1 MPYIKTSDKIIPFHF
16 ESLTPFYHKF
26 MKFVDSVKIHVR
38 SGNGGSGCTSFRRE
52 KYIPQGGPD
61 GGDGGKGGDVF
72 LVGDNRKN
80 TLLDLSFQQHQHAE
94 NGKNGGG
101 SDKHGRNG
109 KDLRIP
115 VPLGTVAKLDETG
128 EVLQEVIEKKD
139 YRVFTGG
146 RGGRGNARFKSATNR
161 NPEYHQP
168 GESGTESWV
177 RLDLKLMADVGLVG
191 FPNAG
196 KSTLISC
203 VSHARPKIAGY
214 PFTTLVPQLGVVK
227 PESSDPFV
235 IADIPGIIEGAH
247 DGRGLG
253 DRFLR
258 HIERTSSLL
267 LLLDVSGFAENPP
280 EVEYKTLIEELE
292 LFSAAML
299 LKARAVAFTKID
311 TVTEIEPLDKLQQQL
326 ESAGE
331 KVFRVS
337 SVSGVGI
344 QELLHFLAEVVKTE
358 RQLEHKAFGN
368 KKSDSNALNLI
379 WHD

>member
-1 MPYIKTSDKIIPFHF
+1 
-16 ESLTPFYHKF
+16 
-26 MKFVDSVKIHVR
+26 MKFVDTVKIHVR

-61 GGDGGKGGDVF
+61 GGDGGKGGDIF
-72 LVGDNRKN
+72 LVGDNSKN

-101 SDKHGRNG
+101 RDKHGRNG
-109 KDLRIP
+109 KDLLIH
-115 VPLGTVAKLDETG
+115 VPLGTVAILDETG

-139 YRVFTGG
+139 YLVFNGG

-161 NPEYHQP
+161 TPDYHQP
-168 GESGTESWV
+168 GESGTECWV

-196 KSTLISC
+196 KSTLISR
-203 VSHARPKIAGY
+203 VSHARPKIAEY

-227 PESSDPFV
+227 PDSSDPFV

-247 DGRGLG
+247 YGRGLG

-258 HIERTSSLL
+258 HIERTASLL
-267 LLLDVSGFAENPP
+267 LLLDVSGFSENPP
-280 EVEYKTLIEELE
+280 EEEYKTLIKELE
-292 LFSAAML
+292 LFSIGML
-299 LKARAVAFTKID
+299 HKARVVAFTKID
-311 TVTEIEPLDKLQQQL
+311 TVSDLESLDKLQQLL

-331 KVFRVS
+331 TVFRVS
-337 SVSGVGI
+337 SVSGEGI
-344 QELLHFLAEVVKTE
+344 KELLDFLAEVVKKERNRENKFVGDKNSNTE
-358 RQLEHKAFGN
+358 L
-368 KKSDSNALNLI
+368 SSSI
-379 WHD
+379 WDD

>member
-1 MPYIKTSDKIIPFHF
+1 
-16 ESLTPFYHKF
+16 
-26 MKFVDSVKIHVR
+26 MKFVDTVKIHVR

-61 GGDGGKGGDVF
+61 GGDGGKGGDIF
-72 LVGDNRKN
+72 LVGDNSKN

-101 SDKHGRNG
+101 RDKHGRNG
-109 KDLRIP
+109 KDLLIH
-115 VPLGTVAKLDETG
+115 VPLGTVAILDETG

-139 YRVFTGG
+139 YLVFNGG

-161 NPEYHQP
+161 TPDYHQP
-168 GESGTESWV
+168 GESGTECWV

-196 KSTLISC
+196 KSTLISR
-203 VSHARPKIAGY
+203 VSHARPKIAEY

-227 PESSDPFV
+227 PDSSDPFV

-247 DGRGLG
+247 YGRGLG

-258 HIERTSSLL
+258 HIERTASLL
-267 LLLDVSGFAENPP
+267 LLLDVSGFSKNPP
-280 EVEYKTLIEELE
+280 EEEYKTLIKELDLFSVGMLQKARVIALTKLDTVSELE
-292 LFSAAML
+292 S
-299 LKARAVAFTKID
+299 
-311 TVTEIEPLDKLQQQL
+311 LDKLQQLL

-331 KVFRVS
+331 TVFRVS
-337 SVSGVGI
+337 SVSGEGI
-344 QELLHFLAEVVKTE
+344 KELLDFLAEVVKKERNREKKFVGDKNSNTE
-358 RQLEHKAFGN
+358 L
-368 KKSDSNALNLI
+368 SSSI
-379 WHD
+379 WDD

>member
-1 MPYIKTSDKIIPFHF
+1 
-16 ESLTPFYHKF
+16 

-72 LVGDNRKN
+72 LVGDNSKN

-139 YRVFTGG
+139 YLVFTGG
-146 RGGRGNARFKSATNR
+146 RGGRGNARFKTATNR
-161 NPEYHQP
+161 TPDYHQP
-168 GESGTESWV
+168 GEPGTECWV

-196 KSTLISC
+196 KSTLISR
-203 VSHARPKIAGY
+203 VSHARPKIADY

-258 HIERTSSLL
+258 HIERTASLL
-267 LLLDVSGFAENPP
+267 LLLDVSGFSENPP
-280 EVEYKTLIEELE
+280 EE
-292 LFSAAML
+292 
-299 LKARAVAFTKID
+299 
-311 TVTEIEPLDKLQQQL
+311 
-326 ESAGE
+326 
-331 KVFRVS
+331 
-337 SVSGVGI
+337 
-344 QELLHFLAEVVKTE
+344 
-358 RQLEHKAFGN
+358 
-368 KKSDSNALNLI
+368 
-379 WHD
+379 

>member
-1 MPYIKTSDKIIPFHF
+1 
-16 ESLTPFYHKF
+16 

-61 GGDGGKGGDVF
+61 GGDGGKGGNVF
-72 LVGDNRKN
+72 LVGDNSKN

-139 YRVFTGG
+139 YLVFIGG
-146 RGGRGNARFKSATNR
+146 RGGRGNARFKSSTNR
-161 NPEYHQP
+161 SPDYHQQ
-168 GESGTESWV
+168 GEPGTECWV

-196 KSTLISC
+196 KSTLISRI
-203 VSHARPKIAGY
+203 SHARPKIADY

-227 PESSDPFV
+227 PEKSDPFV
-235 IADIPGIIEGAH
+235 IADIPGIIKGSH
-247 DGRGLG
+247 GGRGLG

-258 HIERTSSLL
+258 HIERTASLL
-267 LLLDVSGFAENPP
+267 LLLDVSGFSENPP
-280 EVEYKTLIEELE
+280 EEEYNTLIKELS
-292 LFSAAML
+292 LFSVGML
-299 LKARAVAFTKID
+299 QKARVVAFTKLD
-311 TVTEIEPLDKLQQQL
+311 TVAEYESLDKLQKQL
-326 ESAGE
+326 EAAGE

-337 SVSGVGI
+337 SVSGEGI
-344 QELLHFLAEVVKTE
+344 KELLDFLAEVVKKE
-358 RQLEHKAFGN
+358 RQGGN
-368 KKSDSNALNLI
+368 QIYGDINSDSDVPNSI
-379 WHD
+379 WDD